1 MKTDKNSLSRAIG
14 DIDDRFV
21 TEVLDEDAKGISLKK
36 KRKPAVKY
44 MMYYI
49 PAAAGLLIAIVC
61 IRSFVLTGRFGESA
75 TAPTSGSSS
84 NSHADVAE
92 SYEEADRIDI
102 EDIFQF
108 DNAAGEA
115 VAPSEPNAGM
125 DYSYAMDSDATSL
138 GVNQEAEA
146 SSDTPSVSMA
156 NPFIECKDLD
166 EAAAVAGFEFDIP
179 EELMS
184 EYETYINAI
193 DGSMI
198 QVIFYSSG
206 DEAFRIRKGYG
217 DDISGDYNSYPVAT
231 AFDGKLYSGILKGE
245 DDAHV
250 SCAIWNDSDYAYSL
264 TAGDKALDTDVA
276 SDIIAM
282 LMRA

>member
-1 MKTDKNSLSRAIG
+1 MKTDKNSLFRAIG

-84 NSHADVAE
+84 NSHADAAV
-92 SYEEADRIDI
+92 SYEEADKMDI
-102 EDIFQF
+102 ENMFPF

-115 VAPSEPNAGM
+115 VTPSEPNAGM
-125 DYSYAMDSDATSL
+125 DYSYAMDSDAASL

-146 SSDTPSVSMA
+146 ASETPSISIA

-179 EELMS
+179 EELMG

-206 DEAFRIRKGYG
+206 DEVFRLRKGYG
-217 DDISGDYNSYPVAT
+217 DDISGDYNTYPVAT

-250 SCAIWNDSDYAYSL
+250 SCAIWHDKEYAYSL